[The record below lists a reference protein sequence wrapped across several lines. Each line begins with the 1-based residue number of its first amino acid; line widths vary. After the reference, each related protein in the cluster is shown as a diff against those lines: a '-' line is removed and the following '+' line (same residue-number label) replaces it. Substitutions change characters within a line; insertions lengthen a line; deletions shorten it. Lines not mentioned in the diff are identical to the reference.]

1 MKPIIP
7 VILALLIALTSCG
20 QPQALEPPATDTA
33 PAPPVESEPEPVSV
47 CTVAEGITFSLLQSV
62 YPPGVERLTM
72 VMDNRSDFELCHG
85 EYVAFQQY
93 AGGQWQTLAYAAG
106 DVLFHDVAW
115 VLQPHRAGQ
124 FTIDAGLLAR
134 PLEEG
139 LYRVTGDAQM
149 WLNSEEPALHEPVP
163 GWQVEFRVAAEAP
176 PEPDYA
182 LFIHGQP
189 VSGMEPIQIVFL
201 NSTGEQAYVL
211 DIPHLERMTEG
222 GAWEEVPY
230 REQAGFCGTPSSMPP
245 NGRIWSEDPA
255 ALWGALEPG
264 LYRLRYA
271 VGPTE
276 ETEGEAVGQFT
287 VEAQEICDLPLA
299 EGT

>member
-7 VILALLIALTSCG
+7 VILALLIALTACG
-20 QPQALEPPATDTA
+20 QPQAPEPPAADAA
-33 PAPPVESEPEPVSV
+33 PAPPAESGPDPVSV

-93 AGGQWQTLAYAAG
+93 AGGQWQTLAYAVG

-139 LYRVTGDAQM
+139 LYRVSGDAQM
-149 WLNSEEPALHEPVP
+149 WLNSEDPALHEPVP

-201 NSTGEQAYVL
+201 NSTGEQAHVL

-222 GAWEEVPY
+222 GAWEDVPY
-230 REQAGFCGTPSSMPP
+230 REQVGFCGTPSTMPP
-245 NGRIWSEDPA
+245 GGRIWSEDPA
-255 ALWGALEPG
+255 ALWGTLEPG

-276 ETEGEAVGQFT
+276 KTEGEAAGQFT
-287 VEAQEICDLPLA
+287 VGAPEVCGLPLA
-299 EGT
+299 EGA

>member
-1 MKPIIP
+1 M
-7 VILALLIALTSCG
+7 
-20 QPQALEPPATDTA
+20 
-33 PAPPVESEPEPVSV
+33 
-47 CTVAEGITFSLLQSV
+47 AEGITFSLLQSV

-93 AGGQWQTLAYAAG
+93 AGAQWQTLAYAAV

-139 LYRVTGDAQM
+139 LYRVSGDAQM
-149 WLNSEEPALHEPVP
+149 WLNSEDPALHEPVP

-201 NSTGEQAYVL
+201 NSTGEQAHVL

-222 GAWEEVPY
+222 GAWEDVPY

-255 ALWGALEPG
+255 ALWGTLEPG

-276 ETEGEAVGQFT
+276 KTEGEAAGQFT
-287 VEAQEICDLPLA
+287 VGAPEVCGLPLA
-299 EGT
+299 EGA

>member
-7 VILALLIALTSCG
+7 IMLALLIALTACG
-20 QPQALEPPATDTA
+20 QPQALEPPAADAA
-33 PAPPVESEPEPVSV
+33 PAPPAESEPDPVSV

-72 VMDNRSDFELCHG
+72 VMDNRSDFELCQG

-93 AGGQWQTLAYAAG
+93 AGGQWQTLAYAAV

-139 LYRVTGDAQM
+139 LYRVSGDAQM
-149 WLNSEEPALHEPVP
+149 WLNSEDPALHEPVP

-189 VSGMEPIQIVFL
+189 VSGME
-201 NSTGEQAYVL
+201 
-211 DIPHLERMTEG
+211 G
-222 GAWEEVPY
+222 GAWEDVPY
-230 REQAGFCGTPSSMPP
+230 REQVGFCGTPSTMPP
-245 NGRIWSEDPA
+245 GGRIWSEDPA
-255 ALWGALEPG
+255 ALWGTLEPG

-276 ETEGEAVGQFT
+276 KTEGEAAGPFT
-287 VEAQEICDLPLA
+287 VGAPEVCGLPLA
-299 EGT
+299 EGA

>member
-1 MKPIIP
+1 M
-7 VILALLIALTSCG
+7 
-20 QPQALEPPATDTA
+20 
-33 PAPPVESEPEPVSV
+33 
-47 CTVAEGITFSLLQSV
+47 
-62 YPPGVERLTM
+62 
-72 VMDNRSDFELCHG
+72 
-85 EYVAFQQY
+85 
-93 AGGQWQTLAYAAG
+93 
-106 DVLFHDVAW
+106 
-115 VLQPHRAGQ
+115 
-124 FTIDAGLLAR
+124 
-134 PLEEG
+134 
-139 LYRVTGDAQM
+139 
-149 WLNSEEPALHEPVP
+149 VP

-182 LFIHGQP
+182 LFIPGQP

-264 LYRLRYA
+264 LYRLRYGT
-271 VGPTE
+271 GPPSPLRRPPP
-276 ETEGEAVGQFT
+276 AYPRSR
-287 VEAQEICDLPLA
+287 LPCRPPRPA
-299 EGT
+299 PGTGR

>member
-7 VILALLIALTSCG
+7 VILALLIALTACG
-20 QPQALEPPATDTA
+20 QPQAPEPPAADAA
-33 PAPPVESEPEPVSV
+33 PAPPAESGPDPVSV

-72 VMDNRSDFELCHG
+72 VMDNRSDFELCQG

-106 DVLFHDVAW
+106 DVLFRDVARI
-115 VLQPHRAGQ
+115 LQPHRAEQ

-139 LYRVTGDAQM
+139 LYRVSGDAQM
-149 WLNSEEPALHEPVP
+149 WLNSEEPAFHEPVP

-201 NSTGEQAYVL
+201 NSTGEQAHVL

-222 GAWEEVPY
+222 GAWEDVPY
-230 REQAGFCGTPSSMPP
+230 REQVGFCGTPSTMPP
-245 NGRIWSEDPA
+245 GGRIWSEDPA
-255 ALWGALEPG
+255 ALWGTLEPG

-276 ETEGEAVGQFT
+276 KTEGEAASQFT
-287 VEAQEICDLPLA
+287 VGAPEVCGLPLA
-299 EGT
+299 EGA